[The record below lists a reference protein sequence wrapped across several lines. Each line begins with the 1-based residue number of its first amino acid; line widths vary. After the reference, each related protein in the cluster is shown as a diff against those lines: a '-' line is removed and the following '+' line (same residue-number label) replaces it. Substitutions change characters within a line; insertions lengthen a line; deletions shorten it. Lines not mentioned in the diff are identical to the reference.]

1 MRPFS
6 ISPCEIKLF
15 PLYMLD
21 FPQSQKKMSK
31 DVVYRYVCQRRPGCW
46 GVTTRAYKSCHRRPG
61 PQSLSWASPHACS
74 RSSSAALGSMALWWA
89 VAIAV
94 TCLGSLVSPGPVPPP
109 TSLKELIEELVNI
122 THNQKAPLCN
132 GTMVWSVNLTG
143 SVYCAALESLV
154 NVSGCNAIQ
163 RTQRMLSGLCT
174 DKAVAKQVTSVQ
186 ARDTKIELLQFLKEL
201 RRHLQMLY
209 RLGKFR

>member
-1 MRPFS
+1 
-6 ISPCEIKLF
+6 
-15 PLYMLD
+15 
-21 FPQSQKKMSK
+21 
-31 DVVYRYVCQRRPGCW
+31 
-46 GVTTRAYKSCHRRPG
+46 
-61 PQSLSWASPHACS
+61 
-74 RSSSAALGSMALWWA
+74 MALWWA

>member
-1 MRPFS
+1 
-6 ISPCEIKLF
+6 
-15 PLYMLD
+15 
-21 FPQSQKKMSK
+21 
-31 DVVYRYVCQRRPGCW
+31 
-46 GVTTRAYKSCHRRPG
+46 
-61 PQSLSWASPHACS
+61 
-74 RSSSAALGSMALWWA
+74 MALWWA

-143 SVYCAALESLV
+143 SVVRTHGQREGGRGGQVHTSAWSLLSLAHTAEGIQADFKSCLLCPHNSGLPPLSPASPKPLTHAVSAPQYCAALESLV